1 MKEYKIEIWIFG
13 SIADTYESDNV
24 EEVLKWFNRH
34 WRNCYDNGGCAIEV
48 YQNDKRLSFYEVYNL
63 GFD

>member
-1 MKEYKIEIWIFG
+1 MDTKVEIWQYG
-13 SIADTYESDNV
+13 SITETFISNNI

-34 WRNCYDNGGCAIEV
+34 WRNCYNDGGCAIEV
-48 YQNDKRLSFYEVYNL
+48 YQNDKRLSFHERYNL